1 MTAIGLLVNV
11 ASGVIIDRQEA
22 ESASRRLGIRLV
34 PAEVRAPSDLDTA
47 FRALAKDGVQA
58 VIVLVD
64 GMLFNERDRV
74 AALAAAAKLPAIYG
88 FRDHVDAG
96 GLLSYG
102 VSLADNFHRA
112 AAYVVKIVNGAK
124 PADLPVEFAT
134 KFEMVINLKTAKA
147 LGLTVPP
154 TLLARA
160 DEVIE

>member
-1 MTAIGLLVNV
+1 LLVNV

-22 ESASRRLGIRLV
+22 ESASQRLGIKLV
-34 PAEVRAPSDLDTA
+34 PAEVRAPNDLDKA
-47 FRALAKDGVQA
+47 FQALAKDSVPA

-96 GLLSYG
+96 GLVSYG
-102 VSLADNFHRA
+102 VSLADDFHRA
-112 AAYVVKIVNGAK
+112 AAYVVKILKAAK

-134 KFEMVINLKTAKA
+134 NLKWSSTSRRRRRSAS
-147 LGLTVPP
+147 PCRRHCSPEP
-154 TLLARA
+154 TR
-160 DEVIE
+160 

>member
-1 MTAIGLLVNV
+1 LLVNV
-11 ASGVIIDRQEA
+11 ASGVIVDRQEA
-22 ESASRRLGIRLV
+22 ESTSHSLGIRLV
-34 PAEVRAPSDLDTA
+34 AAEVRAPNDLDTA
-47 FRALAKDGVQA
+47 FQALVKDGVQA

-74 AALAAAAKLPAIYG
+74 AALAATAKLPAIYG
-88 FRDHVDAG
+88 FPDHVDAG
-96 GLLSYG
+96 GLVSYG
-102 VSLADNFHRA
+102 VSLADNFRRA
-112 AAYVVKIVNGAK
+112 AAYVVKILKGAK

-134 KFEMVINLKTAKA
+134 KLEMVINLKAAKA

>member
-1 MTAIGLLVNV
+1 
-11 ASGVIIDRQEA
+11 VIIDRQEA
-22 ESASRRLGIRLV
+22 ESASQRLDIKLV
-34 PAEVRAPSDLDTA
+34 LAEVRAPNDLDTA
-47 FRALAKDGVQA
+47 FEGLANSGVQA

-64 GMLFNERDRV
+64 GMLFNERYRV

-112 AAYVVKIVNGAK
+112 AAYVVKILKGAK

-147 LGLTVPP
+147 LGLDVPP
-154 TLLARA
+154 TLLGRA
-160 DEVIE
+160 QQRRRTHS